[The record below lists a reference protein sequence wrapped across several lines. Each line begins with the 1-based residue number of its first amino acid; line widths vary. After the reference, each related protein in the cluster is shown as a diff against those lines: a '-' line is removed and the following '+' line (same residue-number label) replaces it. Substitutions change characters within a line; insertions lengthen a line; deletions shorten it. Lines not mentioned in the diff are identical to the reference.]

1 MKTKLTEMFGIEY
14 PIVQSGMQ
22 WLAVPQLAAAVCNAG
37 GIGTINVTCWPTLD
51 EFADALDEMNSLT
64 NKPYIVNI
72 SLAPTQRL
80 DNEEIRKTI
89 RLCGEKH
96 VAAIETSAEDPREFI
111 ADIKS
116 AGMRHFHKCPNY
128 KVSMSMERKGL
139 DGVIIAGYEVG
150 GHPSADGVGTFV
162 IARRCA
168 ADMKIP
174 VIAAGG
180 VYTGEDIKK
189 YMDLGASGV
198 QMGTRFVATYE
209 CDADDRFKQAYIDAK
224 QEDVTIIK
232 SPVGMPGRALQNDFI
247 EAARQGN
254 KKPFKCV
261 FHCVHTCDQEKTP
274 YCIAQA
280 LISAMKGNLE
290 RGFAFCGANVARVN
304 SIVSV
309 KELMESLQQEFD
321 QTISNGKQTL
331 QGLLK

>member
-180 VYTGEDIKK
+180 IADGRQAAAAFA
-189 YMDLGASGV
+189 LGACGIQV
-198 QMGTRFVATYE
+198 GTCLLTSRECPIHENYKLALLKAKDSDTTVTGRSIGGPVRVLKNKMAREYLALEKRGATLEELEHVTLGGLRRAVFEGDMERGSVMAGQVAGMLHE
-209 CDADDRFKQAYIDAK
+209 
-224 QEDVTIIK
+224 IK
-232 SPVGMPGRALQNDFI
+232 PLRQIFEELYNSSRAVLKAT
-247 EAARQGN
+247 EAAWQ
-254 KKPFKCV
+254 
-261 FHCVHTCDQEKTP
+261 
-274 YCIAQA
+274 
-280 LISAMKGNLE
+280 
-290 RGFAFCGANVARVN
+290 
-304 SIVSV
+304 
-309 KELMESLQQEFD
+309 
-321 QTISNGKQTL
+321 
-331 QGLLK
+331 

>member
-1 MKTKLTEMFGIEY
+1 MKTKLTEMFGIKY

-180 VYTGEDIKK
+180 IADGRGVAAAF
-189 YMDLGASGV
+189 MLGACGV
-198 QMGTRFVATYE
+198 QMGTRFLSAEECSIHPVYKERILKANDLCTMVTGKRLGHPVRSLRTNFARNYAKAEYGGMDDEALEALGSGALRKAVVEGDLEEGCFLSGQVAAMVNKIQPAAE
-209 CDADDRFKQAYIDAK
+209 IVREVIEGA
-224 QEDVTIIK
+224 E
-232 SPVGMPGRALQNDFI
+232 PVL
-247 EAARQGN
+247 
-254 KKPFKCV
+254 
-261 FHCVHTCDQEKTP
+261 
-274 YCIAQA
+274 
-280 LISAMKGNLE
+280 KG
-290 RGFAFCGANVARVN
+290 ATQW
-304 SIVSV
+304 V
-309 KELMESLQQEFD
+309 K
-321 QTISNGKQTL
+321 
-331 QGLLK
+331 

>member
-1 MKTKLTEMFGIEY
+1 MKTKLTELLGIEY

-37 GIGTINVTCWPTLD
+37 GIGTINVTCWPTLE

-64 NKPYIVNI
+64 SKPYIVNI

-96 VAAIETSAEDPREFI
+96 VAAIETSADDPREFI
-111 ADIKS
+111 ADIKG

-180 VYTGEDIKK
+180 VADGHGLAAALA
-189 YMDLGASGV
+189 LGASGV
-198 QMGTRFVATYE
+198 AMGTRFVCVDE
-209 CDADDRFKQAYIDAK
+209 CPISHNHQQWIIDHTEKDTVLAQRTIGSMMRVTKNNASLLANEIEERGLRLGYSPERILKEQMPVITGQKTRKSFIDGNVASAIFCTGMDMGLIPDVVPVTTLLDRMVKEAEEDIDAVK
-224 QEDVTIIK
+224 
-232 SPVGMPGRALQNDFI
+232 
-247 EAARQGN
+247 
-254 KKPFKCV
+254 
-261 FHCVHTCDQEKTP
+261 
-274 YCIAQA
+274 
-280 LISAMKGNLE
+280 AM
-290 RGFAFCGANVARVN
+290 F
-304 SIVSV
+304 
-309 KELMESLQQEFD
+309 
-321 QTISNGKQTL
+321 
-331 QGLLK
+331 

>member
-180 VYTGEDIKK
+180 IADGRGVAAAF
-189 YMDLGASGV
+189 MLGAYGV
-198 QMGTRFVATYE
+198 QMGTRFLSAEECSIHPVYKERILKANDLCTMVTGKRLGHPVRSLRTNFARNYAKAEYGGMDDEALEALGSGALRKAVVEGDLEEGCFLSGQVAAMVNKIQPAAE
-209 CDADDRFKQAYIDAK
+209 IVREVIEGA
-224 QEDVTIIK
+224 E
-232 SPVGMPGRALQNDFI
+232 PVL
-247 EAARQGN
+247 
-254 KKPFKCV
+254 
-261 FHCVHTCDQEKTP
+261 
-274 YCIAQA
+274 
-280 LISAMKGNLE
+280 KG
-290 RGFAFCGANVARVN
+290 ATQW
-304 SIVSV
+304 V
-309 KELMESLQQEFD
+309 K
-321 QTISNGKQTL
+321 
-331 QGLLK
+331 

>member
-180 VYTGEDIKK
+180 IADGHGLAAALSALPALPWAPASCASMSARSPTTT
-189 YMDLGASGV
+189 ASGSS
-198 QMGTRFVATYE
+198 TTPKR
-209 CDADDRFKQAYIDAK
+209 
-224 QEDVTIIK
+224 
-232 SPVGMPGRALQNDFI
+232 
-247 EAARQGN
+247 
-254 KKPFKCV
+254 
-261 FHCVHTCDQEKTP
+261 TP
-274 YCIAQA
+274 Y
-280 LISAMKGNLE
+280 SA
-290 RGFAFCGANVARVN
+290 RRPSAA
-304 SIVSV
+304 
-309 KELMESLQQEFD
+309 
-321 QTISNGKQTL
+321 
-331 QGLLK
+331 

>member
-180 VYTGEDIKK
+180 IADGHGLAAALA
-189 YMDLGASGV
+189 LGASGV
-198 QMGTRFVATYE
+198 AMGRLILNASATKASHAGVPGSGITPVSVPLFSYTMYGRSALVIVTPFPSVPSKVQTPFPGLAVTAAGTSTCPFITSVEPQTLLHGPCQHTR
-209 CDADDRFKQAYIDAK
+209 
-224 QEDVTIIK
+224 
-232 SPVGMPGRALQNDFI
+232 
-247 EAARQGN
+247 
-254 KKPFKCV
+254 
-261 FHCVHTCDQEKTP
+261 
-274 YCIAQA
+274 
-280 LISAMKGNLE
+280 
-290 RGFAFCGANVARVN
+290 
-304 SIVSV
+304 IVSPFQMPDAV
-309 KELMESLQQEFD
+309 TFSP
-321 QTISNGKQTL
+321 
-331 QGLLK
+331 

>member
-14 PIVQSGMQ
+14 PIVQSGMRV
-22 WLAVPQLAAAVCNAG
+22 ASRAAARLTAVCNAG

-168 ADMKIP
+168 ADMKIRSSP
-174 VIAAGG
+174 PAASPDGHG
-180 VYTGEDIKK
+180 LAAALA
-189 YMDLGASGV
+189 LGASGV
-198 QMGTRFVATYE
+198 AMGTRFVCVDE
-209 CDADDRFKQAYIDAK
+209 CPISDNHRQWVINHTERDTVLCQKTIGSMMRVSKNNASCSPTRSRTAACAPAGPDGHPQGADARHHRP
-224 QEDVTIIK
+224 EDPR
-232 SPVGMPGRALQNDFI
+232 SLPGRQCRQRDLLRRHGMGLVHDVVPVKVLLDRMVK
-247 EAARQGN
+247 EAEE
-254 KKPFKCV
+254 
-261 FHCVHTCDQEKTP
+261 T
-274 YCIAQA
+274 I
-280 LISAMKGNLE
+280 
-290 RGFAFCGANVARVN
+290 N
-304 SIVSV
+304 SIKAS
-309 KELMESLQQEFD
+309 F
-321 QTISNGKQTL
+321 
-331 QGLLK
+331 

>member
-224 QEDVTIIK
+224 KEDIVITK
-232 SPVGMPGRALQNDFI
+232 SPVGMPGRAVRTPLI
-247 EAARQGN
+247 RRLEAGERLEPQWCAQCMQGCRPSEI
-254 KKPFKCV
+254 PF
-261 FHCVHTCDQEKTP
+261 
-274 YCIAQA
+274 CITHA
-280 LISAMKGNLE
+280 LIQAVKGNREEGL
-290 RGFAFCGANVARVN
+290 FFSGA
-304 SIVSV
+304 SV
-309 KELMESLQQEFD
+309 GLLDRMCSVRELMEELTREWRA
-321 QTISNGKQTL
+321 L
-331 QGLLK
+331 A